1 MSTPSRNWMEAT
13 KRGEDCQGLDCWGSQ
28 ARLAVSDQHKQ
39 QHAISGF
46 LPTSR
51 NQPAFTYQGAEK
63 SLNSAARH
71 LSGDS
76 SRREDISSV
85 HAQSSKMD
93 AMARE
98 INKLK
103 LREVRYLQQIQDLRG
118 VAARALSST
127 NPATPRTSSQSQY
140 SMELELHDTK
150 ESLHRCINQVSK
162 LEFENNQLLTR
173 ISELESRLDLSK
185 KEAEAL
191 LVEKMLL
198 EEKVFL
204 LDTDK
209 DDDKN
214 AVAGFFHAHQQPA
227 DSELKELEKH
237 AVITL

>member
-1 MSTPSRNWMEAT
+1 
-13 KRGEDCQGLDCWGSQ
+13 
-28 ARLAVSDQHKQ
+28 
-39 QHAISGF
+39 
-46 LPTSR
+46 
-51 NQPAFTYQGAEK
+51 
-63 SLNSAARH
+63 
-71 LSGDS
+71 
-76 SRREDISSV
+76 
-85 HAQSSKMD
+85 
-93 AMARE
+93 
-98 INKLK
+98 
-103 LREVRYLQQIQDLRG
+103 
-118 VAARALSST
+118 
-127 NPATPRTSSQSQY
+127 
-140 SMELELHDTK
+140 MELELHDTK

-162 LEFENNQLLTR
+162 LEFENVRALN